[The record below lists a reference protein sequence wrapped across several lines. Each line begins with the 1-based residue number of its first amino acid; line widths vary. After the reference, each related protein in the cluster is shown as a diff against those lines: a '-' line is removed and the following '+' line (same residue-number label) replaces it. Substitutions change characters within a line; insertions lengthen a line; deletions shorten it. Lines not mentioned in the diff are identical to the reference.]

1 MTPDESL
8 SAETTEA
15 RARSYR
21 VRALSCRCRWW
32 PLSEPQ
38 DVSDEPVLAVCLHC
52 GDVRSLRAVMG

>member
-1 MTPDESL
+1 MIADEPTTS
-8 SAETTEA
+8 EGTEA

-21 VRALSCRCRWW
+21 VRALACRCRWW